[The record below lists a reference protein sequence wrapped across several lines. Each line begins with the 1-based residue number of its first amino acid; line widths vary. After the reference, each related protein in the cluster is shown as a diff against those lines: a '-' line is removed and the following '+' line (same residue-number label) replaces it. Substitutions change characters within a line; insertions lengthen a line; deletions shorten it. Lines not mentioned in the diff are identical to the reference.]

1 MIIKKKEK
9 KKQPVASVASHALTI
24 PYSHCRGK
32 CLKWS
37 HLAGSCGVCDAVWES
52 LRKRDQ
58 PESFEKHVSKSN
70 RRSRVVHQEG
80 EEGGRKGG
88 GKGGARERLCATF
101 VLVPVQILPYPVS
114 VYVLIV
120 ATNRDGN
127 LLSVLVLVL
136 AVASK
141 L

>member
-1 MIIKKKEK
+1 M
-9 KKQPVASVASHALTI
+9 
-24 PYSHCRGK
+24 
-32 CLKWS
+32 
-37 HLAGSCGVCDAVWES
+37 
-52 LRKRDQ
+52 
-58 PESFEKHVSKSN
+58 
-70 RRSRVVHQEG
+70 
-80 EEGGRKGG
+80 
-88 GKGGARERLCATF
+88 CATF

>member
-1 MIIKKKEK
+1 M
-9 KKQPVASVASHALTI
+9 
-24 PYSHCRGK
+24 
-32 CLKWS
+32 
-37 HLAGSCGVCDAVWES
+37 
-52 LRKRDQ
+52 
-58 PESFEKHVSKSN
+58 
-70 RRSRVVHQEG
+70 HQEG

-88 GKGGARERLCATF
+88 REGGARERLCATF